1 MPTNTAT
8 TATGTQA
15 QITVTSTSK
24 PQASSGNKSWISTH
38 YQWVIMLVVLVF
50 GITLGW
56 VIACVLR
63 RRYLRKKEREIELR
77 GPLAW
82 GPHQAQSAPY
92 GDGVVDAETGRGG
105 RKGKSVNT
113 VVEPAH
119 NEKYATE
126 PAKKKWIVKER
137 T

>member
-1 MPTNTAT
+1 
-8 TATGTQA
+8 
-15 QITVTSTSK
+15 
-24 PQASSGNKSWISTH
+24 
-38 YQWVIMLVVLVF
+38 MLVVLVF